1 MMSHRKGEG
10 MLEFNFFTLL
20 YQYLRADA
28 IFFYARIKV
37 KDGIAMGAEMYK
49 QKWSKAKKQQKN
61 LVCAA
66 LKDRVDI
73 HIVNYRKAHDR
84 LGRAVLTVDKKEIW
98 SMCTISSEVA
108 RDKKEL
114 ELIREDDGESPL
126 PYRERAER
134 AYELIKE
141 QGIFGQ
147 NDFID
152 ALQEYFC
159 TPISLSLQ
167 SNNLLIKIFGL
178 IDKRAGKRTLARIK
192 DSMQMESEL
201 IQYFYRLRCEAEG
214 IK

>member
-1 MMSHRKGEG
+1 
-10 MLEFNFFTLL
+10 
-20 YQYLRADA
+20 
-28 IFFYARIKV
+28 
-37 KDGIAMGAEMYK
+37 MYK

-147 NDFID
+147 NDFFD
-152 ALQEYFC
+152 ALQEYFR

-167 SNNLLIKIFGL
+167 SNNLLIKILVL
-178 IDKRAGKRTLARIK
+178 IDKRVGKRTLARIK
-192 DSMQMESEL
+192 DSMQTESEL